1 MSTSTEITGGPV
13 RSLAAAIDLD
23 CREFKGGHTAVCAIL
38 EEPYGPFQ
46 KRLSSSYPEH
56 HLNTLQLA
64 RVVELTRGPMV
75 REWFEQVFG
84 VVTYQPK
91 PVQASPDA
99 LKQLSRLLEKEGKFV
114 GSLVGG
120 AADNQWNADEVA
132 ALEEHG
138 YALIGKLLGIM
149 AGAREAMEGRQHG

>member
-1 MSTSTEITGGPV
+1 MSTSTEMTGGPV

-23 CREFKGGHTAVCAIL
+23 CRNHYGGHTAVCAIL

-64 RVVELTRGPMV
+64 RVVELTRGPAV

-91 PVQASPDA
+91 PVQASQDA
-99 LKQLSRLLEKEGKFV
+99 LKALSKLLDKEGKFV

-120 AADNQWNADEVA
+120 SADGKWETHEVE

-138 YALIGKLLGIM
+138 YVLISKLLGIM
-149 AGAREAMEGRQHG
+149 AGAREAMEGA

>member
-46 KRLSSSYPEH
+46 KRLSCSYPEH

-91 PVQASPDA
+91 PVQASQDA
-99 LKQLSRLLEKEGKFV
+99 LKALSKLLDKEGKFV

-120 AADNQWNADEVA
+120 SADGKWEAHEVEV
-132 ALEEHG
+132 LEEHG

-149 AGAREAMEGRQHG
+149 AGAREAMEGRSHG